1 MAPVLA
7 PVLARSLALTL
18 ALALALALIALAL
31 ALALALVALALALKL
46 ALALI
51 ALALALARIALALA
65 EYSLS
70 ALRALSRAWRGQGLR
85 PLLSPCHARRR
96 PLGLYLRRSR
106 LESRPPSSST
116 CQRQERKKLDRA
128 VLAECQLLRWPQWP
142 FW

>member
-1 MAPVLA
+1 MPLLLVAPVLA
-7 PVLARSLALTL
+7 PVLARSL

-31 ALALALVALALALKL
+31 ALALALVALALKLKL

-116 CQRQERKKLDRA
+116 CQRRN
-128 VLAECQLLRWPQWP
+128 
-142 FW
+142 